1 MLLENQNIEYKE
13 RLNDKFEREVVGFLN
28 SKLGGDIYIGIADNG
43 QVIGVENADAIQLAI
58 ADRLKNNI
66 LPSCLGI
73 YDIILEEQEGKS
85 IVHVHIAAGQE
96 KPYYIR
102 QYGMSPNGCYLRVG
116 AGLKQMDEAMI
127 NGLFSSRTRT
137 SLRNIVSP
145 RFGSHNFQ
153 QLKIYYQEH
162 DLEINE
168 TFLQNLDFYTAEGK
182 LNMVAYLM
190 ADTNSLSVRFAKYA
204 GTDKCDLIETQ
215 EFGYCSLLKAM
226 DKLWDKIDVENRT
239 MARVTGQLRREEKR
253 LIDYTALREAF
264 INAFVHNDYT
274 TEQAPVVEIFSDRM
288 TITSYGGLVNEL
300 TQEEFFSGRSIPRNR
315 ELMRIFHDMDW
326 VEQLGSGIHRI
337 LRKYPKDIYDIS
349 EHFVVITFRFA
360 DSLTDTQNVSQ
371 SVSQSVSQKTLSER
385 QSQIKQM
392 VIDNS
397 SISAQAIAQELGVN
411 VRTIYRELKQL
422 NIHWIGSPKSGY
434 WELI

>member
-43 QVIGVENADAIQLAI
+43 KVIGVENADAIQLAI

>member
-1 MLLENQNIEYKE
+1 
-13 RLNDKFEREVVGFLN
+13 
-28 SKLGGDIYIGIADNG
+28 
-43 QVIGVENADAIQLAI
+43 
-58 ADRLKNNI
+58 
-66 LPSCLGI
+66 
-73 YDIILEEQEGKS
+73 
-85 IVHVHIAAGQE
+85 
-96 KPYYIR
+96 
-102 QYGMSPNGCYLRVG
+102 
-116 AGLKQMDEAMI
+116 
-127 NGLFSSRTRT
+127 
-137 SLRNIVSP
+137 
-145 RFGSHNFQ
+145 
-153 QLKIYYQEH
+153 
-162 DLEINE
+162 
-168 TFLQNLDFYTAEGK
+168 
-182 LNMVAYLM
+182 MVAYLM